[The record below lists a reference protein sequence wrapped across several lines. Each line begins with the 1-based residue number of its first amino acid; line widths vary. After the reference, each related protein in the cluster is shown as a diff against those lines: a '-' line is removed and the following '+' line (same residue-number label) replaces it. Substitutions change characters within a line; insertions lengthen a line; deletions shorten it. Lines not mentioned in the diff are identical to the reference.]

1 MTSTERGP
9 DLLQEYFDA
18 GQHGRLAEALAEPSS
33 GLDALE
39 RRRWEAA
46 LASRGRGP
54 VVDLLVAA
62 RTHRAAATPHAG
74 ALAAQA
80 ARALRG
86 AGFAS
91 LADELGADADAG
103 RDGGTYPSGQAAL
116 AQAQAL
122 RAAGDL
128 TGAAAASASARE
140 LLGASDERGLATL
153 AAALDAWLVEDLGGA
168 RAGLQVVRDDT
179 AAPGPVRAAARAA
192 LDAIDVGTDG
202 ADAGPR
208 RARWQVGTTVAAAAA
223 GALGTALAAGLGRS
237 LPTLVTTTASHLRA
251 GLAEAGVASVRVV
264 LDEARLALALAV
276 PGVVVVVEEETA
288 TGVGFAVVTGYDP
301 VARLIGTWSAPAGA
315 APTSG
320 PSDRVGARLRPWASW
335 AQAAALCGGG
345 ALLVLPGD
353 GAVARQALAACG
365 LADDPRL
372 ELVDRAHFD
381 PADPEVPHAHVAQ
394 LARRAIA
401 VAPELPLG
409 HRRLGEALLA
419 LGRLGRLDDDD
430 LLLERWVAETRERFP
445 DAEWPRQLYAE
456 ALELWRRWPE
466 ALVAWADAS
475 RIDGDD
481 PRNHLG
487 QVRGAR
493 EVGGLRGARHGL
505 RRALRL
511 DPGQGEA
518 WAWLA
523 DEELASGDL
532 DAAQAA
538 LDLAAARRPD
548 AIDVLTRQAT
558 LAERRGEQAAAAAL
572 LERACLGDVLER
584 GQTMRRWRH
593 HLWAGEFAA
602 LQGLAERRLVDRYPS
617 APSAW
622 SVMIDGALMVGDRDL
637 ALAAI
642 DGALQRCV
650 PSGELLDNM
659 VEVLATVLSA
669 DELDPALRSLE
680 HRLAGQSDP
689 LIRIARGLGF
699 AGHRAASVAA
709 LTRLCERYPHDANA
723 PYSLAQILAGSPDAA
738 AVAAPLG
745 QALGAALALAEHF
758 PWVRILLGW
767 HQLATAPDEALRTV
781 APVADAVPALGW
793 DLMARALAAT
803 GRADGAAE
811 LRARLPE
818 VASAIPDQLGFLRR
832 AGLMTAARE
841 LGAVALAAGELSVR
855 LEHART
861 LAAIGATDEALTLV
875 EAAYGADVSDPFVG
889 VWLLKLAAQAGADF
903 RVEDE
908 YPSVVACCQA
918 DSQRFADP
926 WIPIALAAG
935 VGVDAA
941 RTTLAARAPHHLG
954 ALRQRARAA
963 RAVGAATAADDLA
976 ALATLAPGSASTID
990 HPEL

>member
-1 MTSTERGP
+1 VVLGRAVLEHVLGRGDVLLVLEEERPVGVGFVVVVGWEP
-9 DLLQEYFDA
+9 SADLL
-18 GQHGRLAEALAEPSS
+18 LLAEP
-33 GLDALE
+33 GRAGAAVRAMATQ
-39 RRRWEAA
+39 RRRSALGGQGALIVAAAGPTGEAA
-46 LASRGRGP
+46 LE
-54 VVDLLVAA
+54 V
-62 RTHRAAATPHAG
+62 
-74 ALAAQA
+74 
-80 ARALRG
+80 
-86 AGFAS
+86 
-91 LADELGADADAG
+91 
-103 RDGGTYPSGQAAL
+103 
-116 AQAQAL
+116 L
-122 RAAGDL
+122 RAAGI
-128 TGAAAASASARE
+128 
-140 LLGASDERGLATL
+140 
-153 AAALDAWLVEDLGGA
+153 V
-168 RAGLQVVRDDT
+168 DD
-179 AAPGPVRAAARAA
+179 
-192 LDAIDVGTDG
+192 D
-202 ADAGPR
+202 
-208 RARWQVGTTVAAAAA
+208 
-223 GALGTALAAGLGRS
+223 
-237 LPTLVTTTASHLRA
+237 
-251 GLAEAGVASVRVV
+251 
-264 LDEARLALALAV
+264 RLA
-276 PGVVVVVEEETA
+276 
-288 TGVGFAVVTGYDP
+288 
-301 VARLIGTWSAPAGA
+301 
-315 APTSG
+315 
-320 PSDRVGARLRPWASW
+320 
-335 AQAAALCGGG
+335 
-345 ALLVLPGD
+345 
-353 GAVARQALAACG
+353 
-365 LADDPRL
+365 
-372 ELVDRAHFD
+372 LVDRAHFD
-381 PADPEVPHAHVAQ
+381 PADPDAPHAHVAQ
-394 LARRAIA
+394 LARAAIA
-401 VAPELPLG
+401 VAPEHPD
-409 HRRLGEALLA
+409 RPPPP
-419 LGRLGRLDDDD
+419 GRGPASRSVGSAGLDDDE
-430 LLLERWVAETRERFP
+430 LPLERWVAETRERFP

-602 LQGLAERRLVDRYPS
+602 LQALAERRLVDRYPS